1 MHAHGSLADL
11 LRPPGRWTPLPLLRP
26 APWTRASLRGPGR
39 ARIQGR
45 LRRLM
50 HQERRGEYQLDGVSI
65 IEVFGTSTFRK
76 LTLLGRRC
84 PPQARRP
91 LSCKLFRARKLA
103 DPRCRSDNPRSDAA
117 AIEFAS
123 VCRTRSGPTR
133 DRLAARVLSPD
144 HAFGAHARVAL
155 SGRSR
160 RARLDPKRHFTVDAV
175 FVACEAWARDKP
187 LRRPGA
193 TLEAAPARATT
204 ARAPGRRDAR
214 AGGGEKHERRRRSP
228 QCTCTGAWRTSRGR
242 LAACAWSEGAFGAYA
257 CAVLSRRGRR
267 ARLDPKPPLH
277 GRRCLRRQRSLSMA
291 QLVPFRARATFEAAP
306 ARNDARPRA
315 HVARLRVL
323 RDYSAVTGTFAARR
337 LLPDVRPSSGGSEDS
352 GLRYHQGLT
361 ALPEQALRQIT
372 TAAGHSSGTRQRIA
386 GATQQSMESR
396 RLQEGP

>member
-1 MHAHGSLADL
+1 MRRASRFVSLCIHTEDSRFALVRVRACGVCRTDLHVVEGELAPRKSPVVPGTRWRAWWKRTDSTRRNSILASAGGGEDHEQRRRSPVHVRGSLADTTWPPGRPRLAPTARSDSRQRGGAQPPHGAGLASAGGGVDHEERAQAAMHAHGSLADL

-39 ARIQGR
+39 AHIQGR

-144 HAFGAHARVAL
+144 HAFGARGSIRNGTSRSTL
-155 SGRSR
+155 SSLPAKPGRGINR
-160 RARLDPKRHFTVDAV
+160 
-175 FVACEAWARDKP
+175 C
-187 LRRPGA
+187 G
-193 TLEAAPARATT
+193 APAPPSKPRQ
-204 ARAPGRRDAR
+204 RAP
-214 AGGGEKHERRRRSP
+214 P
-228 QCTCTGAWRTSRGR
+228 P
-242 LAACAWSEGAFGAYA
+242 
-257 CAVLSRRGRR
+257 RGRR
-267 ARLDPKPPLH
+267 AGETR
-277 GRRCLRRQRSLSMA
+277 GRVAAKSTSGA
-291 QLVPFRARATFEAAP
+291 GEAHNARAREPGGRAVAAWPLAPGPTARSAHTP
-306 ARNDARPRA
+306 ARC
-315 HVARLRVL
+315 
-323 RDYSAVTGTFAARR
+323 
-337 LLPDVRPSSGGSEDS
+337 
-352 GLRYHQGLT
+352 
-361 ALPEQALRQIT
+361 
-372 TAAGHSSGTRQRIA
+372 
-386 GATQQSMESR
+386 
-396 RLQEGP
+396 